1 MRLTVLATLLALTA
15 APAVAAAPTNSF
27 TNDGDTY
34 SYTAKRAPNGTVLVN
49 GRVETTGDTFA
60 LRVAGR
66 DVSGRV
72 GDTPVSFT
80 VSADTVSRLTAE
92 VPADSQ
98 TAALGA
104 N

>member
-1 MRLTVLATLLALTA
+1 MLAALLALTA
-15 APAVAAAPTNSF
+15 APAIAATPANTFS
-27 TNDGDTY
+27 NDGDTY
-34 SYTAKRAPNGTVLVN
+34 SYTATRAPNGTVLVN

-66 DVSGRV
+66 DVSGRM

-80 VSADTVSRLTAE
+80 VSADTLARLTAE
-92 VPADSQ
+92 VPADTQ